1 MVSLSE
7 VCFINFIEYTD
18 WLDIIPVITFVTL
31 LHGFTPR
38 AGVYFMNVTGRVLC
52 LFIPFNDAA
61 S

>member
-7 VCFINFIEYTD
+7 VCFVNFIEYTD

-52 LFIPFNDAA
+52 LHTF
-61 S
+61 